1 LTAVRASHH
10 GSSAEAERK
19 WKVKN
24 LPGEIEISCF
34 YLKHLGPRM
43 EGAGLRVQFH
53 YNQKPGIH
61 FKVPQPCE
69 EYHRAI
75 LNGIKK
81 GMATR
86 FPDFPT
92 TGSIWVTEIFDDKI
106 NSSEV
111 AFYKAGRLVIEQ
123 AYSLN
128 NIFTQ

>member
-1 LTAVRASHH
+1 
-10 GSSAEAERK
+10 
-19 WKVKN
+19 
-24 LPGEIEISCF
+24 
-34 YLKHLGPRM
+34 M